1 MSNKPTHKT
10 SSGELAGFV
19 RLNEGIKGVVLIAFQ
34 INIMALNAILLAHR
48 AGEVALGFGVISKE
62 LRSLSV
68 ELTGL
73 MQELSNDAY
82 LAVNLISD
90 LLRQE
95 RRYRLLKKATDLVAN
110 PSPALRD
117 VMLRREEEFSL
128 ITQRV
133 REVRL
138 RLLDRLEDAR
148 KLCQFGTA
156 ISRSAK
162 IEAAYGRE
170 YGRALAEVSQE
181 FDQKIQNI
189 LPSIESLCT
198 GMQRR

>member
-1 MSNKPTHKT
+1 LLVKLKELGHRSTRFAKLFAWPPAKEQALSTRAIQKN
-10 SSGELAGFV
+10 SSSELAGFV

-73 MQELSNDAY
+73 MQELSKDAY

-95 RRYRLLKKATDLVAN
+95 RRYRLL
-110 PSPALRD
+110 
-117 VMLRREEEFSL
+117 
-128 ITQRV
+128 
-133 REVRL
+133 
-138 RLLDRLEDAR
+138 
-148 KLCQFGTA
+148 
-156 ISRSAK
+156 
-162 IEAAYGRE
+162 
-170 YGRALAEVSQE
+170 
-181 FDQKIQNI
+181 
-189 LPSIESLCT
+189 
-198 GMQRR
+198 